1 MECCLNVICLDFYF
15 PSRNV
20 LLHLKKH
27 GTLNTFSVPNVGN
40 SLVRKDS
47 MSGMVNHTAGM
58 IILIC
63 LHPNVVAVTGQSWR
77 IISLL

>member
-1 MECCLNVICLDFYF
+1 V
-15 PSRNV
+15 PS
-20 LLHLKKH
+20 
-27 GTLNTFSVPNVGN
+27 VGN

-47 MSGMVNHTAGM
+47 MNEMANHTVGM

-63 LHPNVVAVTGQSWR
+63 LHPSVGVVTDQLWR